1 MKNVKTYDQFI
12 NEQMVRIPMGEVR
25 DGEIRLEGVGN
36 KLYLTNFD
44 ENIHPPEK
52 KKFLEHIK
60 QKYGSVITQITTH
73 LGDLVIELSIYVNDP
88 MAKTFQQ
95 ILNDIFT
102 QRAESNMEKS
112 EREDTEKEK
121 DE

>member
-1 MKNVKTYDQFI
+1 MKNVKSYTEFV
-12 NEQMVRIPMGEVR
+12 NEQMVRVPMGEVR
-25 DGEIRLEGVGN
+25 DGEIRLEGIGN

-44 ENIHPPEK
+44 ENIEPQEK

-60 QKYGSVITQITTH
+60 QKYPSVITQITTH
-73 LGDLVIELSIYVNDP
+73 LGDLVIELSIYVNDQ

-112 EREDTEKEK
+112 DREDTEKEK